1 MVEYVGARE
10 GAQAAMSGNISMGAI
25 IRYSTR
31 SVPRTHAAP
40 SGRPRTRA
48 ASHLEGHMSS
58 QRGRGFCGN
67 CAGGGSRWNACMK
80 AIRSARQSGS
90 GLDADKNIEKGKS
103 IEKGEK
109 RKKDKAKYDSDVNLE
124 R

>member
-1 MVEYVGARE
+1 
-10 GAQAAMSGNISMGAI
+10 
-25 IRYSTR
+25 
-31 SVPRTHAAP
+31 
-40 SGRPRTRA
+40 
-48 ASHLEGHMSS
+48 
-58 QRGRGFCGN
+58 
-67 CAGGGSRWNACMK
+67 MK